1 MTSRGVCPDW
11 CQSCSDREKK
21 CLSNDIPSGAHSSV
35 IEVSGFPQSEKKRTT
50 PGVRSSFSLEP
61 TSHRQ
66 SQQSGKDID
75 GTDVDRSTS
84 RSWSRGAWP
93 VPSICASCVRAR
105 ICSFRLPHQMPVLPG
120 KEKVSVV
127 AVYRPPNF
135 DCSSFVSELDSI
147 LTTRN
152 SDSYIT
158 CVVGDLNAKLSTWC
172 NGQPSDVH
180 GVALSS
186 LMYDHGLVQMVEG
199 PTRFSSS
206 SASQLDLIF
215 IDNSDAVSDCLV
227 LPPIADHCPT
237 LLQLQLNV
245 MSLSPQHKR
254 PCKSWNF
261 KLADFRGLNN
271 FLKSVDWSPVHT
283 TPDASAALT
292 LWENILVSSME
303 QFIPFRTYGAP
314 RPHSKPWFN
323 SFLNR
328 LRRKRNRLFS
338 RSKLLDRNH
347 PLSAAYRKIRNHYV
361 AELRSAERQYYAKQV
376 SALQSARLVN
386 DPHRWWKTAKA
397 ACGLNSVDSIPPLL
411 HNDCMKVTAEEKAA
425 CLNSVFA
432 KQCNAQSPTSRSCS
446 LSTNTTA
453 GNFSFSRIEY
463 PSVTKK

>member
-1 MTSRGVCPDW
+1 
-11 CQSCSDREKK
+11 
-21 CLSNDIPSGAHSSV
+21 
-35 IEVSGFPQSEKKRTT
+35 
-50 PGVRSSFSLEP
+50 
-61 TSHRQ
+61 
-66 SQQSGKDID
+66 
-75 GTDVDRSTS
+75 
-84 RSWSRGAWP
+84 
-93 VPSICASCVRAR
+93 
-105 ICSFRLPHQMPVLPG
+105 
-120 KEKVSVV
+120 
-127 AVYRPPNF
+127 
-135 DCSSFVSELDSI
+135 
-147 LTTRN
+147 
-152 SDSYIT
+152 
-158 CVVGDLNAKLSTWC
+158 
-172 NGQPSDVH
+172 
-180 GVALSS
+180 
-186 LMYDHGLVQMVEG
+186 MYDHGLAQMVEG

-206 SASQLDLIF
+206 SASQLDLMF

-245 MSLSPQHKR
+245 MSLSPQHKG

-261 KLADFRGLNN
+261 KLADFPGLNN
-271 FLKSVDWSPVHT
+271 FLKSVDWSPVYT

-328 LRRKRNRLFS
+328 LRRKINRLFS

-463 PSVTKK
+463 PSVTKKLSTLNVWKACGNDGIPNRVLKECAATLAGPLTHIFNCSLQSGQFPAQWKRGETRCACARDAPQDFHIDPCKSRRAHPTPTSRGV